1 MKNIFKKIYS
11 KKGAI
16 ITIDSMVWIVVFL
29 GLLLGGM
36 EVFRHIQRIQDTKSI
51 AQSIARQV
59 SLRGAVDSNIDS
71 FINELERAYN
81 MDVQVNVDGN
91 YIGGTRKLQLET
103 PFTVTVTYHTD
114 FKIGIIKL
122 KEGMVY
128 SARAVG
134 TSEKYH

>member
-1 MKNIFKKIYS
+1 MKNILKKILS
-11 KKGAI
+11 KKGGI
-16 ITIDSMVWIVVFL
+16 ITIDSMIWVVIFL

-59 SLRGAVDSNIDS
+59 SLKGAVDSNIDS
-71 FINELERAYN
+71 FVNELEQAYN
-81 MDVQVNVDGN
+81 MDIQVKVDGN
-91 YIGGTRKLQLET
+91 YIGGSKKLQLET
-103 PFTVTVTYHTD
+103 PFTVTVTYNTD

-128 SARAVG
+128 SAKAVG

>member
-103 PFTVTVTYHTD
+103 PFTVTVTYHTN